1 MPNYYT
7 AQIQD
12 TETKQVLNGEV
23 EADNEDQAINE
34 LKDFYANALDTLP
47 TFIQVLKINKI

>member
-7 AQIQD
+7 ATIQD
-12 TETKQVLNGEV
+12 IETKKFFTAEA
-23 EADNEDQAINE
+23 EADNEEQAINE
-34 LKDFYANALDTLP
+34 LREFYAYELDTLP